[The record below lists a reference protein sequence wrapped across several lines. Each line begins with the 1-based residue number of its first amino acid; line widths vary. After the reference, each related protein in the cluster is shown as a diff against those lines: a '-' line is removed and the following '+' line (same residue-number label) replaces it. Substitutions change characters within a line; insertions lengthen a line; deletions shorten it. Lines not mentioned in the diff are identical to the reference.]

1 MTKTLCC
8 YIIGCFQPI
17 RLNAFLKESLY
28 LCMDSPQSHVWSV
41 LKLVFMTLQHRL
53 TLLSFFLTDLF
64 YFLFIPV
71 FKPAAQ
77 CVPIKL

>member
-28 LCMDSPQSHVWSV
+28 LCMDSPQS
-41 LKLVFMTLQHRL
+41 KT
-53 TLLSFFLTDLF
+53 SFYDTATQADFT
-64 YFLFIPV
+64 FLFFNRFIL
-71 FKPAAQ
+71 FSFYTS
-77 CVPIKL
+77 L